1 MRHRLKRL
9 GLEMETALQVE
20 IGGGHDLR
28 LESKLS
34 HDAAWKREKRT
45 NPTKQSHGNRMDC
58 QPRAALQCS
67 CRFFF
72 LSDFLSWIKMSV
84 WSFDVV

>member
-9 GLEMETALQVE
+9 GLEMGTALQVE

-34 HDAAWKREKRT
+34 HDAAWGREKRT
-45 NPTKQSHGNRMDC
+45 NPTKQSH
-58 QPRAALQCS
+58 
-67 CRFFF
+67 
-72 LSDFLSWIKMSV
+72 
-84 WSFDVV
+84 